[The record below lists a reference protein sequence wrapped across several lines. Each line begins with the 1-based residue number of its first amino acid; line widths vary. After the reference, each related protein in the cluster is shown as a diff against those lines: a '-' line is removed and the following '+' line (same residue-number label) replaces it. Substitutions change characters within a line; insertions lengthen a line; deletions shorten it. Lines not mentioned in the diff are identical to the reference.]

1 MTDAQKQTLDQAVEL
16 VQAVINGL
24 DMSNR
29 KCECCSLTVYGKW
42 SDYQSAIDLKQA
54 VQQIRRAQSRP
65 EKRQPP
71 QRS

>member
-16 VQAVINGL
+16 VQGVINGL

-29 KCECCSLTVYGKW
+29 KCECCTLTVYGKW

-54 VQQIRRAQSRP
+54 IQQIRRCQTRN
-65 EKRQPP
+65 ERKQPP
-71 QRS
+71 QRQ

>member
-1 MTDAQKQTLDQAVEL
+1 LTEAQKQALDQAVEL
-16 VQAVINGL
+16 LQGVIDGL

>member
-1 MTDAQKQTLDQAVEL
+1 MTEQQKEMLDQA
-16 VQAVINGL
+16 AVLLEWVIGGL
-24 DMSNR
+24 DLSNH

>member
-1 MTDAQKQTLDQAVEL
+1 MTDAQKQTLDQAAEL
-16 VQAVINGL
+16 VQGVIDGL

-29 KCECCSLTVYGKW
+29 KCECCTLTVYGKW

-54 VQQIRRAQSRP
+54 VQQIRRSQTRP
-65 EKRQPP
+65 ERRQPP